1 LNSLGGLEDGHA
13 QSAETVVYKVRTTVS
28 AEMQDFWQM
37 GPVSMAD
44 LATAA
49 Q

>member
-1 LNSLGGLEDGHA
+1 LSGLDGGHA
-13 QSAETVVYKVRTTVS
+13 QGAGTVVYKVRTTVS
-28 AEMQDFWQM
+28 SEMQDFWQM